1 MRLFLDS
8 NIIIS
13 TFLTP
18 SGTPAKAVIKA
29 LTENHALVSG
39 SYNVGELLT
48 TIAKKFVKRD
58 LEFAVFWEQFRPY
71 LELVETPE
79 TVLPIEEKIRDA
91 KDRPIL
97 RAAIFAKADIFL
109 TGDKDFLEAGI
120 ETPKIMTAAEFLAN
134 Y

>member
-1 MRLFLDS
+1 MKIFVDS

-13 TFLTP
+13 AFLNP
-18 SGTPAKAVIKA
+18 GGTPAKALIKA
-29 LTENHALVSG
+29 LTENHSLMSG
-39 SYNVGELLT
+39 VYNVSELLK

-79 TVLPIEEKIRDA
+79 EVLEVEEKIRDA

-97 RAAIFAKADIFL
+97 RAAIFAKAEIFL
-109 TGDKDFLEAGI
+109 TGDKDFLEAEI
-120 ETPKIMTAAEFLAN
+120 DELKIITAAQFLEMI
-134 Y
+134 